1 MKFIDLNQ
9 QFKLNQKKIEQAI
22 GDVIASGD
30 FILGEQVEI
39 LEDNLKKYTETNC
52 ITVGNGTD
60 AILVVLRA
68 LDIKEGDEIIVPSFT
83 WVSTA
88 EVVKLVGATPIFCD
102 ICSKTFNMD
111 VNDLKNSLTERTK
124 AIIAVSIF
132 GQCANLELISKIG
145 KKNNIVIIEDAA
157 QSFGAEHFGNKSC
170 SIADFSTTSFFP
182 SKPLGCYGDGGAIFY
197 KDKSY
202 EKKIRS
208 IPRHGQEGRYNYVE
222 VGLNSRLDTIQAAI
236 LNAKLSFFDDE
247 INTKQQ
253 IAKRYEHYLSSIE
266 EIELPFIE
274 DFNRSVYALYT
285 VKLNKN
291 FDRREVIEFL
301 GSRGIPTGLYYP
313 VPLHK
318 SKPYLSNKKLPV
330 TNDCSERVFS
340 LPMHPYLTENDI
352 EEISRL
358 LKIFFKS

>member
-1 MKFIDLNQ
+1 MRFIDLNQ

-30 FILGEQVEI
+30 FILGEQVKI
-39 LEDNLKKYTETNC
+39 LEDNLKEYTGTNC

-60 AILVVLRA
+60 AIFVVLKA
-68 LDIKEGDEIIVPSFT
+68 LDIKEGDEVIVPSFT

-88 EVVKLVGATPIFCD
+88 EVVKLAGATPIFCD
-102 ICSKTFNMD
+102 ICSKTFSID
-111 VNDLKNSLTERTK
+111 LNDLKKSITKKTK

-132 GQCANLELISKIG
+132 GQCADLKLIANIG
-145 KKNNIVIIEDAA
+145 KENNIVIIEDAA
-157 QSFGAEHFGNKSC
+157 QSFGAQHFGNKSC

-197 KDKSY
+197 KDNSY
-202 EKKIRS
+202 KKKIRS
-208 IPRHGQEGRYNYVE
+208 IPRHGQIGRYNYVE

-247 INTKQQ
+247 ISMKQQ
-253 IAKRYEHYLSSIE
+253 IAETYEHYLGSIE
-266 EIELPFIE
+266 EIELPFIKPHNKSVYAIYTLKLNKK
-274 DFNRSVYALYT
+274 FNRSEII
-285 VKLNKN
+285 K
-291 FDRREVIEFL
+291 FL
-301 GSRGIPTGLYYP
+301 ASKSIPTGLYYP

-318 SKPYLSNKKLPV
+318 SKPYLSNKKLPI
-330 TNDCSERVFS
+330 TDDCSERVFS
-340 LPMHPYLTENDI
+340 LPMHPYLKDNDI

-358 LKIFFKS
+358 LKIFFKR